1 MKTLMRAFFVMAMA
15 LTLFYSAGA
24 GVSHADSKNAGNPA
38 LSGTFYDDFV
48 GGVPAD
54 DGTRTPDA
62 ISW

>member
-1 MKTLMRAFFVMAMA
+1 MAMA
-15 LTLFYSAGA
+15 LTLFYSAG
-24 GVSHADSKNAGNPA
+24 VSYADNKNAGNA
-38 LSGTFYDDFV
+38 SLSGTFYDDYV